1 MTGRTTSGSALAGR
15 ALAAVAALALTL
27 AMPGKAAPAVSGAL
41 RDSEWALT
49 SLKAEQAWKITK
61 GEGVTVAVIGTGVD
75 ASHPDLKG
83 RVISGSDVYN
93 TRDEGSETF
102 QGTYAAGIIAGTGR
116 NYRGDGL
123 VGLAPEARILPF
135 RVFLDNTSPTNAT
148 AKSIRAAARQGARV
162 IDVTVG
168 FRRSSPALKA
178 AVEYAVRHG
187 ALVVAGAGDTGGT
200 GNAQTYPAA
209 YPEVLSVTA
218 IDKKGAL
225 WPDAHRGKHVDLAAP
240 GVDILTTARNDD
252 YWTGSGTGF
261 AASWVSASAALVR
274 AQHPKWTVDQVTRRL
289 TETATPRGRGQGSAI
304 VAPAAA
310 LPQRAALSDSA
321 STVSADKDAAATRSS
336 DTGPIM
342 VVSAATG
349 ALIVL
354 AAVSWFLIR
363 RTVSTTDD
371 G

>member
-27 AMPGKAAPAVSGAL
+27 IMPGKAAPAGAGAL
-41 RDSEWALT
+41 RESEWALT

-75 ASHPDLKG
+75 ASHPDLRG
-83 RVISGSDVYN
+83 RVIKSSDVYN
-93 TRDEGSETF
+93 TRDEGTAPF

-135 RVFLDNTSPTNAT
+135 RVYRDNTSPATAT
-148 AKSIRAAARQGARV
+148 AKSITAATLQGAQV

-209 YPEVLSVTA
+209 YPEVLSVAA

-225 WPDAHRGKHVDLAAP
+225 WPDSHRGKNVDLAAP

-310 LPQRAALSDSA
+310 LPQRTAVSDSA
-321 STVSADKDAAATRSS
+321 STVSADRDAATRSS

-349 ALIVL
+349 ALVVL
-354 AAVSWFLIR
+354 AGVSWFLIR
-363 RTVSTTDD
+363 RTVSATDD
-371 G
+371 D